1 MENDDDRPPS
11 EALVRTAWNGETPT
25 TRSISSL
32 LAEVGVQELHRFQ
45 ADVRSAAAQ
54 RRHADVLIE
63 APTGAGKTV
72 AYLLVALDDIAAHN
86 PPVGPPAALVITPT
100 RELAQQVDRVVLPF
114 ARGVNRR
121 VALLQGGVSYEPQ
134 LRNISRGADIAVGTP
149 GRLLDLLRHKQL
161 DLSGV
166 GVVVVDEADR
176 LADMGFLEDVGQI
189 LDHVPATA
197 RTVLVSATLSG
208 AVRSLVQRLRPDP
221 IVVRAAG
228 LTHSAPVGLG
238 QGTAGNPHRRIVMIR
253 ERLRSDL
260 GTLLDASQRTLL
272 FVRTRHSADRWASW
286 IIADGREALAL
297 HGGLTTAGRRAAIGA
312 FRTGDLPV
320 LVATDVASRGL
331 DVPMIELV
339 VHLERSDDER
349 DYIHRSGRTGRAGA
363 SGIVVNFVRNEQRR
377 PLLAME
383 QRLGVQARDA
393 SLREVVDD
401 VGALR
406 LRGPRWSP
414 PLGRRTQ
421 WPTGASPM
429 HAAVSD

>member
-1 MENDDDRPPS
+1 MERVGTSGGEWGRVDDRTDTGI
-11 EALVRTAWNGETPT
+11 AGATHGGGERPT

-32 LAEVGVQELHRFQ
+32 LAEAGVAELHPFQ
-45 ADVRSAAAQ
+45 TDVRAAAAE
-54 RRHADVLIE
+54 RRQADVLIE

-72 AYLLVALDDIAAHN
+72 AYLLIALDDIAAN
-86 PPVGPPAALVITPT
+86 DPPVGPPAVLVITPT
-100 RELAQQVDRVVLPF
+100 RELAQQVDRVLLPF
-114 ARGVNRR
+114 GRGVNRR

-149 GRLLDLLRHKQL
+149 GRLLDLLRHEQL

-176 LADMGFLEDVGQI
+176 LADMGFLDDVGRI
-189 LDHVPATA
+189 LDRVPSTA

-221 IVVRAAG
+221 IVVRATGAP
-228 LTHSAPVGLG
+228 HSAPAGLG
-238 QGTAGNPHRRIVMIR
+238 QGTSENPHRRVVMIR
-253 ERLRSDL
+253 ERLRSDV
-260 GTLLDASQRTLL
+260 GTLLDASQRTLI
-272 FVRTRHSADRWASW
+272 FVRTRHSADRWAGW
-286 IIADGREALAL
+286 IVDDGREALAL

-312 FRTGDLPV
+312 FRAGDLPV

-349 DYIHRSGRTGRAGA
+349 DYIHRSGRTGRAGNG
-363 SGIVVNFVRNEQRR
+363 GIVVNFVRHEQRR

-383 QRLGVQARDA
+383 QRLGVHACDATLLEVADDVA
-393 SLREVVDD
+393 SL
-401 VGALR
+401 GLR
-406 LRGPRWSP
+406 PPRWSP
-414 PLGRRTQ
+414 PIGRRTQ
-421 WPTGASPM
+421 
-429 HAAVSD
+429 